1 MSDLARPST
10 LVRLRHVISPE
21 MIAGALSIP
30 VLAVALALGTG
41 TLRIP
46 SLAIFPPVPP
56 PEVGVGGATASA
68 QPSASPSPTAPSAA
82 PTDANAWASEAR
94 VLLQADAG
102 LIKVRDRLSAILADS
117 PIDTSKVSRQ
127 LRAMNTTLSATFRL
141 IDALESNGAPAKLI
155 ANVRAVHAAA
165 LQASL
170 ETLAGSLRNTA
181 FYKAGTRD
189 VIAALDDLEATMARL
204 ERAAESRPSPSP

>member
-1 MSDLARPST
+1 MMA
-10 LVRLRHVISPE
+10 
-21 MIAGALSIP
+21 AALSVP

-41 TLRIP
+41 VLRIP
-46 SLAIFPPVPP
+46 SWAVLPALPP
-56 PEVGVGGATASA
+56 PDVGIGGATASG
-68 QPSASPSPTAPSAA
+68 QPSASPSPTTPSAA
-82 PTDANAWASEAR
+82 PTDATAWASEAR
-94 VLLQADAG
+94 TLLQADAG
-102 LIKVRDRLSAILADS
+102 LIKVRDRLSTIVARS

-127 LRAMNTTLSATFRL
+127 LRAMNTTLAATFRL

-155 ANVRAVHAAA
+155 ADVRAAHAAA

-181 FYKAGTRD
+181 FYKAGTGD

-204 ERAAESRPSPSP
+204 QRAAEARPSPSP

>member
-1 MSDLARPST
+1 VSDLARPSL
-10 LVRLRHVISPE
+10 LVRIRHVTSPE
-21 MIAGALSIP
+21 MMAAALSVP
-30 VLAVALALGTG
+30 VLAIALGLGTG
-41 TLRIP
+41 ALRIP
-46 SLAIFPPVPP
+46 SWVVIPSLTPPDI
-56 PEVGVGGATASA
+56 GFGGPTPSG
-68 QPSASPSPTAPSAA
+68 QPSASPSPTTPSAA
-82 PTDANAWASEAR
+82 PTARTAWASEAR

-102 LIKVRDRLSAILADS
+102 LMKVRDRLSTILADS

-155 ANVRAVHAAA
+155 ADVRAAHAAA
-165 LQASL
+165 LRASL

-204 ERAAESRPSPSP
+204 ERAAEARPSPSP